1 VVMSSSLSA
10 SVGRARSLVFV
21 AAAAVVLSGCATP
34 APGAPAS
41 TGAST
46 PGATTNTPATAA
58 VSATGNGLS
67 VVFADFAEPAN
78 INPALSSESTYVS
91 HLIFDSLVDPE
102 PATGAA
108 TPGLAASW
116 DQSPDGLTYTFH
128 IRPGVKWSDNQPFT
142 ADDAKF
148 TLDMIRD
155 AKNASPY
162 KSNFDQIASIE
173 VPDAMTLTVNLKA
186 PACSFLLNAMSMPIL
201 PKHALA
207 NSADLTK
214 DPFNSE
220 PTTGTGAF
228 VFKERQ
234 KGDHITLVAN
244 PNYWRGKPK
253 FDQWILKVVPDANVE
268 ALQLKTGEV
277 DYSIVQPD
285 AMQDLQQGGLD
296 IKAFFAHGFDYLTYN
311 EARPMFQDPKVRQ
324 ALTYALD
331 RSQIVDQVLFGQG
344 QVVNTPIPTVSW
356 AFDAGLPPFAYNLD
370 TSRQL
375 LTDAGWKAGPDGILQ
390 KDGKPFQFELA
401 TNSGNKVRAADTVIA
416 QAQFKKLGIDVTL
429 NTLEL
434 SAFNQKTRQQ
444 RDFDAVVFGATVDI
458 DPDQT
463 AIWSDKTANGQNYI
477 GYSNPAV
484 DQILKQ
490 AATVPGCGQAD
501 RTQLY
506 KQFQETLAQDQP
518 YTFLYTRKLLVA
530 VNKRVQGVQPSAWA
544 GNEVNIQDWV
554 VTGH

>member
-1 VVMSSSLSA
+1 MSLLSA
-10 SVGRARSLVFV
+10 ASRAKPLAFV
-21 AAAAVVLSGCATP
+21 AALVVSGCATP
-34 APGAPAS
+34 APGS
-41 TGAST
+41 TTPSGSTNAST
-46 PGATTNTPATAA
+46 PAAAA
-58 VSATGNGLS
+58 VSTPDAGGK

-91 HLIFDSLVDPE
+91 HLIFDSLVEPD

-116 DQSPDGLTYTFH
+116 DQTPDGLTSTFH
-128 IRPGVKWSDNQPFT
+128 LRPNLKWSDGQPLT

-148 TLDMIRD
+148 TFDVIRD
-155 AKNASPY
+155 PRNASPY
-162 KSNFDQIASIE
+162 KSNFDQIASTD
-173 VPDAMTLTVNLKA
+173 VADPMTLKVTLKA
-186 PACSFLLNAMSMPIL
+186 PACSFLLNAMSMPVL

-207 NSADLTK
+207 NSTDLTK
-214 DPFNSE
+214 DPFNAE
-220 PTTGTGAF
+220 PSTGSGPF

-285 AMQDLQQGGLD
+285 AMQELQQSGLD
-296 IKAFFAHGFDYLTYN
+296 IKAFFAHGFDFLTYN
-311 EARPMFQDPKVRQ
+311 EQRPLFQDARVRQ

-331 RSQIVDQVLFGQG
+331 RNQIVDQVLFGQG

-356 AFDAGLPPFAYNLD
+356 AFDAGLPQFAYNLD

-375 LTDAGWKAGPDGILQ
+375 LADAGWTPGADGTLQ
-390 KDGKPFQFELA
+390 KNGAPFKFELA

-458 DPDQT
+458 DPDQS
-463 AIWSDKTANGQNYI
+463 AIWSDQTPNGQNFI
-477 GYSNPAV
+477 GYSNPKI
-484 DQILKQ
+484 DQLLQQ
-490 AATVPGCGQAD
+490 AATVPGCGQAE

-506 KQFQETLAQDQP
+506 QQFQETLAQDQP

-530 VNKRVQGVQPSAWA
+530 VNKRVQGIEPSAWA
-544 GNEVNIQDWV
+544 GNEVNIENWV
-554 VTGH
+554 VAAH